1 MNNASYVREKKLEF
15 SVKGLRIEEIPV
27 LVEEPLSFYQ
37 KHIILLIAIV
47 IVAIVR
53 AKNFSTLP
61 REEQFEQIKG
71 WLLGAVTLAEAQ
83 YGSGTGKIKLSVV
96 YDAFV
101 EKLPWLAQIISF
113 DRFGELVDDA
123 LVEMRN
129 LLESNKNIAAIVED
143 TNK

>member
-1 MNNASYVREKKLEF
+1 MNTIINFISQNYA
-15 SVKGLRIEEIPV
+15 I
-27 LVEEPLSFYQ
+27 
-37 KHIILLIAIV
+37 IILFIAIV

-53 AKNFSTLP
+53 AKNFSTMLK
-61 REEQFEQIKG
+61 EKQFEQIKG

-113 DRFGELVDDA
+113 DRFSELVDDA

-129 LLESNKNIAAIVED
+129 LLENNKNIAAIVED
-143 TNK
+143 TNN